1 MFEKQVNLES
11 YSKFVEGVTS
21 SSSNE
26 TDSFLERIAS
36 LQETNPDVNIAL
48 LTTGSMGLSSE
59 GGEVAEI
66 VKKVLFHGKDL
77 SEETR
82 FHLQRELG
90 DVIWYWMNTCR
101 ALNVDPN
108 VIIEM
113 NVEKLEARYP
123 GGKFDVWHSE
133 NRKEGDL

>member
-1 MFEKQVNLES
+1 MFEKQVNFES

-21 SSSNE
+21 KPSNDTE
-26 TDSFLERIAS
+26 TFVNRIS
-36 LQETNPDVNIAL
+36 ELQENNPDINIAL
-48 LTTGSMGLSSE
+48 LATGSMGLGSE
-59 GGEVAEI
+59 GGEIAEI
-66 VKKVLFHGKDL
+66 VKKVLFHGKEL
-77 SEETR
+77 TEETR

-108 VIIEM
+108 TIIEM